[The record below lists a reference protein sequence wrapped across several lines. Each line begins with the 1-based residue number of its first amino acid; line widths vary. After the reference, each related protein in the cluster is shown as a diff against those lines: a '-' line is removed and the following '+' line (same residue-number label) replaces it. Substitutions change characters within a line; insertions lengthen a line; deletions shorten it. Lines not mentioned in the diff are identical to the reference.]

1 MSTVELVKLQHYLIA
16 AKKVRRFPDPNSVN
30 HRENSFYA
38 TKTYTNPP
46 MPLTHARKE
55 LTIHEAST
63 TDAWEERMRHEPD
76 GVIRQINGKCSL

>member
-63 TDAWEERMRHEPD
+63 TDAWED
-76 GVIRQINGKCSL
+76 QK